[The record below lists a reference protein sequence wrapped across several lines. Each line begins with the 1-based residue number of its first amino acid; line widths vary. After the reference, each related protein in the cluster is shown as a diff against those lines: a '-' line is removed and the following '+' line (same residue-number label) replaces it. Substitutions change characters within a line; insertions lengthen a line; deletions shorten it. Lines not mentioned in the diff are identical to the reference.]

1 MIDTLDIIRNIK
13 KIYAYDAVIET
24 VVNMEKVM
32 DDVNIYAYKNW
43 AIGELVDGPTV
54 NKYDT
59 TATFMWEQDTM
70 PDPEA
75 GKRILNIG
83 GKVDYKKDV
92 KLVPRR
98 VKSYSDFRPGTRK
111 GKLDEVPVWLVRI
124 TIPNQIIEDFNS
136 ETKKTKTVAGIAVDQ
151 STQDAV
157 EL

>member
-1 MIDTLDIIRNIK
+1 
-13 KIYAYDAVIET
+13 
-24 VVNMEKVM
+24 MEKVM

-43 AIGELVDGPTV
+43 ALGELVDGPKVT
-54 NKYDT
+54 KYDT
-59 TATFMWEQDTM
+59 TATFMWEQDSM

-75 GKRILNIG
+75 GKRLLNIG

-98 VKSYSDFRPGTRK
+98 IKSYSDFRPGTRK
-111 GKLDEVPVWLVRI
+111 AKLDEVPVWLVRI
-124 TIPNQIIEDFNS
+124 TIPNQIIEDFNN
-136 ETKKTKTVAGIAVDQ
+136 ETKTTKTVSGIAVDQ

>member
-1 MIDTLDIIRNIK
+1 MIDTLEIIRNIK
-13 KIYAYDAVIET
+13 KIYASDAIVET

-43 AIGELVDGPTV
+43 ALGELVDGPKVT
-54 NKYDT
+54 KYDT

-124 TIPNQIIEDFNS
+124 TIPNQIIEDFNN
-136 ETKKTKTVAGIAVDQ
+136 ETKKTKTVSGIAVDQ

>member
-1 MIDTLDIIRNIK
+1 
-13 KIYAYDAVIET
+13 
-24 VVNMEKVM
+24 M

-124 TIPNQIIEDFNS
+124 TIPNQIIEDFNN
-136 ETKKTKTVAGIAVDQ
+136 ETKKTKTVSGIAVDQ

>member
-1 MIDTLDIIRNIK
+1 
-13 KIYAYDAVIET
+13 
-24 VVNMEKVM
+24 
-32 DDVNIYAYKNW
+32 
-43 AIGELVDGPTV
+43 
-54 NKYDT
+54 
-59 TATFMWEQDTM
+59 M

-124 TIPNQIIEDFNS
+124 TIPNQIIEDFNN
-136 ETKKTKTVAGIAVDQ
+136 ETKKTKTVSGIAVDQ